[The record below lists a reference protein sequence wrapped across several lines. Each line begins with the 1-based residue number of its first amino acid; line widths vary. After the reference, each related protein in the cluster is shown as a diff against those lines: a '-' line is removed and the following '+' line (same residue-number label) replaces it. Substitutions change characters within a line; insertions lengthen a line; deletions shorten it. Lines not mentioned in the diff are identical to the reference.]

1 MNYQRVRKSWEQGL
15 YNLAALKIAYAK
27 GIITKEEYKEIK
39 KLPQKGHN

>member
-15 YNLAALKIAYAK
+15 YNLAALK
-27 GIITKEEYKEIK
+27 YKEIK